1 MYSFPNLEPVHCSMS
16 GSNSRFLTC
25 IQISQEGGKVV
36 WYSHLLKNFPQFV
49 VIHTIKC
56 YNIANEA
63 EIDVFLESSLLFTI
77 LQKKKTKKNFFL
89 AYRPYQILPIAC
101 ILQTPDLYHILKFC
115 SEIYVSEIYVQKFL
129 GELKTTAYIYV
140 CINILEYI
148 YMCVYTHTHTHTH
161 THICFPGVMNPPAIT
176 SQ

>member
-36 WYSHLLKNFPQFV
+36 WYSHLLKNFPQLV

-77 LQKKKTKKNFFL
+77 LQKKKKKKLLLGLQAILDF
-89 AYRPYQILPIAC
+89 AYS
-101 ILQTPDLYHILKFC
+101 LYF
-115 SEIYVSEIYVQKFL
+115 
-129 GELKTTAYIYV
+129 AD
-140 CINILEYI
+140 
-148 YMCVYTHTHTHTH
+148 
-161 THICFPGVMNPPAIT
+161 P
-176 SQ
+176 